1 MKSWG
6 TDPEF
11 MLKDGD
17 TYVSAINVVPACPE
31 HRLKINGH
39 EFYYDNVLAE
49 FAMKPATNKKQ
60 ALKHLKECLE
70 LYVEIVEP
78 CKLVAQ
84 AYQTYPDNI
93 WDRVSEETGKPIA
106 ATAGCAI
113 DRCGYLV
120 KDMKAPKEI
129 IETTTDRSG
138 GGHVHIGDERL
149 YRDYGLWLAPSAVL
163 MDLLIGVPSLF
174 LDKDP
179 TSPKRRRIYG
189 QAGRFRICDYGME
202 YRTPGNFW
210 LTSPKLAGL
219 MYDLCEFACDLVT
232 SDEIH
237 KYCTADPEKYASTR
251 PTTAYKYSFDV
262 KKLKAVINKSNTKK
276 SGCELFDFAR
286 SLLPKGLASDLDN
299 LLILLRDGSL
309 DLYKE
314 WDL

>member
-6 TDPEF
+6 CDPEL

-17 TYVSAINVVPACPE
+17 TYISAINVVPASPE
-31 HRLKINGH
+31 HRLEIQGH

-49 FAMKPATNKKQ
+49 FAMKPATSKKE
-60 ALKHLKECLE
+60 ALDNLRECLE
-70 LYVEIVEP
+70 LYVEVVNP

-84 AYQTYPDNI
+84 AYQAYPDNI
-93 WDRVSEETGKPIA
+93 WDKLDPDTKEPIA
-106 ATAGCAI
+106 ATAGCAV

-120 KDMKAPKEI
+120 KNMESPKDI
-129 IETTTDRSG
+129 IQKSTDRSG
-138 GGHVHIGDERL
+138 GGHVHLGDDRL
-149 YRDYGLWLAPSAVL
+149 LRDYGLYLAPSAVL
-163 MDLLIGVPSLF
+163 MDLFIGIPSLF

-179 TSPKRRRIYG
+179 TSAQRRRIYG

-219 MYDLCEFACDLVT
+219 MYDLCEFSCDLVC

-237 KYCTADPEKYASTR
+237 EHVTVNPDKYASAK
-251 PTTAYKYSFDV
+251 PAGAYEYKTFDA
-262 KKLKAVINKSNTKK
+262 KKLKSVINKSNTKK
-276 SGCELFDFAR
+276 SGCELYDLAL
-286 SLLPKGLASDLDN
+286 SLLPKGLSADINN
-299 LLILLRDGSL
+299 LIKEEGC

-314 WDL
+314 WNL